1 MKVHSLWP
9 AGFFFFSPPRIPP
22 SAVRLRCEEDHDR
35 KTAIMA
41 VVTTTTAA
49 TEAFELTADMPTA
62 AGATATMCGP
72 VRSTASNKSSGPS
85 RTWAVA
91 DAVDAEPSDG
101 RVVTPP
107 ASQSLW
113 ATTLLITT
121 LCGVTFASSM
131 TTGLLA
137 VALPT
142 MARELNIS
150 DGLMLW

>member
-1 MKVHSLWP
+1 
-9 AGFFFFSPPRIPP
+9 
-22 SAVRLRCEEDHDR
+22 
-35 KTAIMA
+35 MA
-41 VVTTTTAA
+41 TVTTTTTAA
-49 TEAFELTADMPTA
+49 AMEAFEMTTNMPTA
-62 AGATATMCGP
+62 TGATATMCGP
-72 VRSTASNKSSGPS
+72 VRSTACDKSSGPS
-85 RTWAVA
+85 HTWAVA
-91 DAVDAEPSDG
+91 DTSDAESSDA

-107 ASQSLW
+107 APQSLW